1 MVAYFGM
8 SEKIP
13 NMSYYDSSGN
23 SDYGFTKPYSERT
36 AELIDEE
43 AKGIVAEQ
51 YERAKQIL
59 RENAEGHNKLAE
71 LLIERE
77 VIFAEDLEN
86 IFGKRPWTSRSD
98 ELIAQNGDA
107 EKKQQEKHNEH
118 DEQQK
123 AEVTNAVSEQTDTKQ
138 PDIVSE
144 KSYNKNEK

>member
-107 EKKQQEKHNEH
+107 EKKQQEEPEKIEDKSMTEVNNP
-118 DEQQK
+118 K
-123 AEVTNAVSEQTDTKQ
+123 ASESDKKQ